1 MCRFGYDRNDTAFV
15 HWCRK
20 EVTVNILSTEEKI
33 ALKESAGL
41 LYTSG
46 QFPLFEA
53 ALPLTRGRRLAS
65 TTWLVLTWAGIG
77 GIGVLLGLG
86 LSLY

>member
-1 MCRFGYDRNDTAFV
+1 MFAPIVRDLLGYTGLYTR
-15 HWCRK
+15 CPM
-20 EVTVNILSTEEKI
+20 NILSTEEKL

-46 QFPLFEA
+46 QLPLFDA
-53 ALPLTRGRRLAS
+53 ALPLSHGRRILSAGW
-65 TTWLVLTWAGIG
+65 TLLTWFFIG

-86 LSLY
+86 LSLR

>member
-1 MCRFGYDRNDTAFV
+1 M
-15 HWCRK
+15 
-20 EVTVNILSTEEKI
+20 NILSTEEKI

-53 ALPLTRGRRLAS
+53 ALPLARGRRWGSAF
-65 TTWLVLTWAGIG
+65 WVILTWAGIG

-86 LSLY
+86 LSLS

>member
-1 MCRFGYDRNDTAFV
+1 M
-15 HWCRK
+15 
-20 EVTVNILSTEEKI
+20 NILSTEEKI

-46 QFPLFEA
+46 QFPLFDA
-53 ALPLTRGRRLAS
+53 ALPLTRNRRFGTAF
-65 TTWLVLTWAGIG
+65 WLFLTWAGIG

-86 LSLY
+86 LSLS